1 MKKLKINYQ
10 TLTDII
16 NIKYGLFNPIRKF
29 LSKKDFYSVVKKNH
43 LSNGKF
49 FPFPIFISV
58 SKIDYKKFLN
68 EKKIQIN
75 YGQTK
80 VCVLKIN
87 SFYIV
92 DKKKNWKKNIQYI

>member
-1 MKKLKINYQ
+1 MAVLIDNKTKIEI
-10 TLTDII
+10 DIHNEI
-16 NIKYGLFNPIRKF
+16 GEENDDELNQLYAH
-29 LSKKDFYSVVKKNH
+29 YSVVKKNH